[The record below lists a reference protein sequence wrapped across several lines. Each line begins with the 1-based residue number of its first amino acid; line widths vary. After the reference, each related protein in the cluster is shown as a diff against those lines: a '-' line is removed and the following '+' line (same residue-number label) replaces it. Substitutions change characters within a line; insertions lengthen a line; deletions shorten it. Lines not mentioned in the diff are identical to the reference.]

1 MGTNDVSRR
10 QALVAGA
17 ALAGSAALTATAFG
31 AGPAAAAT
39 AHRSSGQSGQS
50 AKPTIVLVHGGY
62 ADSSCW
68 NDTIAQ
74 LQGAGY
80 PTICGSNALA
90 RHPDRC
96 PYIASLLDSISGPV
110 VLVAHSMGGTVITNA
125 AAGKANVKAL
135 VYIAAFVPDVGET
148 QGELITKF
156 PGSEVGP
163 VSVPVPCTN
172 ADGTTGTDLYLGQNG
187 KAAFAADIS
196 TSAFRV
202 LQATQRPFDA
212 DSFIFPTTAA
222 AWKTIPTWA
231 LVTGRDKAIPP
242 AAQRFMY
249 AGRTHARSSSCRRRP
264 TSPCSATPEPSPPSS
279 STPPRQPAEQPPL
292 RQFATAPAR
301 RARAGAPVLPRA
313 SQCASMTRRHRL
325 AVTMTRRCALSQC
338 FRERGAGASLG
349 VARVGGGRWAWG
361 RVRRTGRH
369 GIGGRPA

>member
-39 AHRSSGQSGQS
+39 AHSSSGTRV
-50 AKPTIVLVHGGY
+50 KPTIVLVHGGY

-68 NDTIAQ
+68 NNVIAQ

-80 PTICGSNALA
+80 TAICGSNPLRGIPTDA
-90 RHPDRC
+90 
-96 PYIASLLDSISGPV
+96 PYIGSLLDSIAGPV
-110 VLVAHSMGGTVITNA
+110 VLVGHSMGGTVITNA

-163 VSVPVPCTN
+163 VSVPVPYTK
-172 ADGTTGTDLYLGQNG
+172 ADGTTGIDLYLGKNG
-187 KAAFAADIS
+187 QAAFAADIS
-196 TSAFRV
+196 TSAFQV

-231 LVTGRDKAIPP
+231 LVAGRDKAIPP
-242 AAQRFMY
+242 ATERFMY
-249 AGRTHARSSSCRRRP
+249 TRANARKVVELP
-264 TSPCSATPEPSPPSS
+264 TSSHVAMLSH
-279 STPPRQPAEQPPL
+279 
-292 RQFATAPAR
+292 
-301 RARAGAPVLPRA
+301 PRA
-313 SQCASMTRRHRL
+313 
-325 AVTMTRRCALSQC
+325 
-338 FRERGAGASLG
+338 
-349 VARVGGGRWAWG
+349 VADLIQDAAKA
-361 RVRRTGRH
+361 TS
-369 GIGGRPA
+369 